1 MRRYLLI
8 GLTLVLTLVACWS
21 SPITEA
27 DLDGH
32 TFRLTAKLMES
43 ATQVEDI
50 DLRAFAREM
59 EEMTEKLMPVI
70 QFDKG
75 GRGKGLN
82 VLEIGLTSPLSWSIQ
97 ADTLYIVMDRDG
109 QHFGRQFHIARAD
122 EAFILLENKSDG
134 KTDTNYLEPT
144 DALR

>member
-8 GLTLVLTLVACWS
+8 NLTLALTLVACS
-21 SPITEA
+21 SGPITEA

-43 ATQVEDI
+43 ATQVKDK

-59 EEMTEKLMPVI
+59 EEMSEKLMPVI
-70 QFDKG
+70 RFDTG
-75 GRGKGLN
+75 GRGEGLN
-82 VLEIGLTSPLSWSIQ
+82 VLEIGLTSPLSWSIR
-97 ADTLYIVMDRDG
+97 ADTLYMVMERDG
-109 QHFGRQFHIARAD
+109 QQFGRQFHIARAD
-122 EAFILLENKSDG
+122 KAFILLETKSDG